1 MGVVGHAGQPTDR
14 ISSARA
20 PPSPSSQGSSSK
32 DLALTIRTF
41 YLVRMI
47 INALKMSS
55 RLVLTVIV
63 TVILLLLVFAVAGAS
78 ILGVSLAV
86 QGWAAN
92 PPTTIQAP
100 ASR

>member
-1 MGVVGHAGQPTDR
+1 V
-14 ISSARA
+14 
-20 PPSPSSQGSSSK
+20 
-32 DLALTIRTF
+32 LAILTL
-41 YLVRMI
+41 YLVRMFV
-47 INALKMSS
+47 NALKMSS

-86 QGWAAN
+86 EGWAAT
-92 PPTTIQAP
+92 PPTTIQVP

>member
-1 MGVVGHAGQPTDR
+1 M
-14 ISSARA
+14 
-20 PPSPSSQGSSSK
+20 
-32 DLALTIRTF
+32 LAILTL
-41 YLVRMI
+41 YLVRMFV
-47 INALKMSS
+47 NALKMSS

-86 QGWAAN
+86 EGWAAT
-92 PPTTIQAP
+92 PPTTIQVP

>member
-1 MGVVGHAGQPTDR
+1 
-14 ISSARA
+14 
-20 PPSPSSQGSSSK
+20 
-32 DLALTIRTF
+32 
-41 YLVRMI
+41 MI

-55 RLVLTVIV
+55 RLVLTVLF
-63 TVILLLLVFAVAGAS
+63 TVVLTLLVFAVAGAS